1 MPAPRILQSRTTFSI
16 AHPGAHGA
24 FSLIQ
29 RFFGGAKFKV
39 KWGYCMR
46 VFHPGAYLA
55 GPRVNFLD
63 ATEDEV
69 IDLARSMMSELAI
82 IICFLAI
89 PPEQKKSLWA
99 NIASV
104 DAHLGSNQSI
114 N

>member
-1 MPAPRILQSRTTFSI
+1 LRIRD
-16 AHPGAHGA
+16 AHGA
-24 FSLIQ
+24 SNLIP
-29 RFFGGAKFKV
+29 RFFGGAKFEV

-55 GPRVNFLD
+55 GAGVNFLD

-69 IDLARSMMSELAI
+69 IDLARSMISELAI

-104 DAHLGSNQSI
+104 DAQLGGNQST

>member
-1 MPAPRILQSRTTFSI
+1 
-16 AHPGAHGA
+16 
-24 FSLIQ
+24 
-29 RFFGGAKFKV
+29 
-39 KWGYCMR
+39 MR
-46 VFHPGAYLA
+46 VFRPGVYLA

-89 PPEQKKSLWA
+89 SPEQKKSLWA
-99 NIASV
+99 NIASFH
-104 DAHLGSNQSI
+104 AYLGSSQST